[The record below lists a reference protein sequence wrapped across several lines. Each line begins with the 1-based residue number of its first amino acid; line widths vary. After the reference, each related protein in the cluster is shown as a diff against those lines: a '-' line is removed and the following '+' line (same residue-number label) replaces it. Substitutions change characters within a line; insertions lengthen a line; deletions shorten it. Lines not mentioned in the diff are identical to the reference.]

1 MRHTLTT
8 VTLAAAAAAVAAAA
22 CARPEARAADA
33 HAAEAPPTPVR
44 VAPVES
50 AMAAE
55 PVRATGVVAGKDEMR
70 LAFKI
75 GGVVAR
81 VAADEGEA
89 VRAGQTLALLDPAE
103 IDAQV
108 AKAQSAA
115 EQAGRDL
122 ARARALYRDSVVTLA
137 QLEQATTGA
146 RVAEADLA
154 AARFNR
160 RHAAIVAP
168 AAGVVLRRLA
178 EPSEL
183 VSPGQPVL
191 VVRGAGAGAVLRV
204 GLADR
209 DAVRV
214 RRGDA
219 ATVRFDAFPGETF
232 AARVTE
238 IAAAAAPGTG
248 TYEVELALDAR
259 GRALASGLVGRA
271 EIAVAGTARLALVP
285 IEAVVE
291 ADGDSGTVYVVAAG
305 ADGRARARRVPV
317 AIAFVR
323 GAHAAVRAG
332 LDGVA
337 SVVTDGAAYLEDG
350 AAVVVATGT
359 PPRQSRE
366 GGNTDAE
373 GRRTL
378 P

>member
-1 MRHTLTT
+1 MRPLDTAVIT
-8 VTLAAAAAAVAAAA
+8 VTILAAASSGA
-22 CARPEARAADA
+22 CARPEARAASGDA
-33 HAAEAPPTPVR
+33 DTAATPVR

-50 AMAAE
+50 ALAAE
-55 PVRATGVVAGKDEMR
+55 PVRATGLVAGKDEMR
-70 LAFKI
+70 LAFKL

-81 VAADEGEA
+81 VAVREGDA
-89 VRAGQTLALLDPAE
+89 VRAGQTLALLDPSE

-108 AKAQSAA
+108 SKAQSAA

-122 ARARALYRDSVVTLA
+122 ARARTLYRDSVVTLS

-146 RVAEADLA
+146 RVAEADLS

-160 RHAAIVAP
+160 RFAAITAP
-168 AAGVVLRRLA
+168 SAGVVLRRLA

-191 VVRGAGAGAVLRV
+191 VVRGATGGAVLRV

-214 RRGDA
+214 KRGDV

-232 AARVTE
+232 AARVSE
-238 IAAAAAPGTG
+238 IAAAAASGTG

-271 EIAVAGTARLALVP
+271 EIAVAGQARLALVP
-285 IEAVVE
+285 IEAIVE
-291 ADGDSGTVYVVAAG
+291 ADGDSGTVYVVARDGAG
-305 ADGRARARRVPV
+305 RERARRVPV
-317 AIAFVR
+317 SIAFVR

-332 LDGVA
+332 LDGAA

-350 AAVVVATGT
+350 ARVAVSPATRAAGRAT
-359 PPRQSRE
+359 P
-366 GGNTDAE
+366 
-373 GRRTL
+373 
-378 P
+378 